1 MPLVGFEPAI
11 PAINQL
17 QAQALDRLAT
27 GIGDCL
33 LSRLQF
39 TPF

>member
-1 MPLVGFEPAI
+1 MPPAEFEPAI
-11 PAINQL
+11 PTIDQL
-17 QAQALDRLAT
+17 QAQTLDRLAT

>member
-1 MPLVGFEPAI
+1 MPPAGFEPAI
-11 PAINQL
+11 PAIDQL

-27 GIGDCL
+27 GNSDFL